1 MSPRRVLKDLWVVKK
16 TLIILLTPLVFLPL
30 GLQVES
36 REARCAYGLAI
47 MAVYWITESLPLSAT
62 ALLPVVLFPMMGV
75 LPVKAVCRNYMK
87 DTSMFGLGCLSFA
100 IAVEEWNLHKRIA
113 LKTLLL
119 MGSHPKWLMLGFM
132 LPTWFLSMW
141 VNNTSATAMMIPIV
155 DAVLVQLRSSNH
167 TSDPD
172 NDETTT
178 LTLSQ
183 HDTSISEREKLP
195 NQKLQKS
202 MYDDGREK
210 DSHSFRRL
218 CKGITLCVAYAAN
231 IGGTG
236 SLSGT
241 SPNLIM
247 KGQADILFEEYGLE
261 SGVTFTSWMIFALP
275 GSALCLICA
284 WLWLSFFFL
293 GKRNWFQ
300 WRCRSTE
307 AESGVQSTLKQ
318 QYKELGPL
326 SFAEVG
332 VIGHFL
338 LLVLLWLSRK
348 PPVVTGWGAYFPY
361 VGDSAAAILVCVSM
375 YFFPAHRPRVFG
387 LRKDQEAVQSV
398 PSLLNWSTVQRKY
411 PWGILLLLGGGF
423 ALADVCEK
431 SGLSRWIGGEL
442 SALGSLEP
450 WLMNLLL
457 TLLIALCTEIT
468 SNAATAALLL
478 PILAQ
483 LAMNLSINPL
493 YLMFSCAICTSF
505 AFMLPVATPPNAIV
519 FSNGHLEVK
528 DMIQAGSVMNILCV
542 AVLNVAANTWGTA
555 YFNLGVMPVEFS
567 TNSTAVDVVVD
578 NVTLPN

>member
-1 MSPRRVLKDLWVVKK
+1 MSLRRVLKELWLTKK
-16 TLIILLTPLVFLPL
+16 TLIILLTPFVLLPL
-30 GLQVES
+30 GLQFES
-36 REARCAYGLAI
+36 RESRCAYGLAI
-47 MAVYWITESLPLSAT
+47 MAVYWITESLPLSVT
-62 ALLPVVLFPMMGV
+62 ALLPLVLFPTLGV
-75 LPVKAVCRNYMK
+75 LPVKTVCRNYMK
-87 DTSMFGLGCLSFA
+87 DTSLFGLGCLSFA

-119 MGSHPKWLMLGFM
+119 MGSNPKWLMLGFM

-141 VNNTSATAMMIPIV
+141 VNNTSATAMMIPIL
-155 DAVLVQLRSSNH
+155 DAVLIQLRAS
-167 TSDPD
+167 TDTPD
-172 NDETTT
+172 NDESTT
-178 LTLSQ
+178 LTFSQ
-183 HDTSISEREKLP
+183 ADTAMSEGEQGAS
-195 NQKLQKS
+195 QKPQKS
-202 MYDDGREK
+202 TYNDGREK
-210 DSHSFRRL
+210 DSQSFRRL
-218 CKGITLCVAYAAN
+218 CKGMTLCVAYAAN

-247 KGQADILFEEYGLE
+247 KGQADILFEEYGLD

-293 GKRNWFQ
+293 GKR

-307 AESGVQSTLKQ
+307 TEGDVQSTLKR
-318 QYKELGPL
+318 QYEELGPV
-326 SFAEVG
+326 SFAEKG

-348 PPVVTGWGAYFPY
+348 PPIVKGWGASFPY

-387 LRKDQEAVQSV
+387 LRRKQETVQTV
-398 PSLLNWSTVQRKY
+398 PSLLNWPTVQRKY
-411 PWGILLLLGGGF
+411 PWGVLMLLGGGF
-423 ALADVCEK
+423 ALADACEK
-431 SGLSRWIGGEL
+431 SGLSRWIGGEMTAL
-442 SALGSLEP
+442 SSLEP

-468 SNAATAALLL
+468 SNAATASLLV
-478 PILAQ
+478 PIVAQ

-493 YLMFSCAICTSF
+493 YLMFTCAICTSF

-519 FSNGHLEVK
+519 FSNGYLEVK
-528 DMIQAGSVMNILCV
+528 DMIQAGAVMNILCV
-542 AVLNVAANTWGTA
+542 AILNVGANTWGKA
-555 YFNLGVMPVEFS
+555 YFNLGVMPIEFS
-567 TNSTAVDVVVD
+567 TNVTAADVIN
-578 NVTLPN
+578 NVTLTN